1 MEEKRK
7 QKAGL
12 NAIRP
17 DDFTEN
23 EFKEMAKSKGLSQT
37 QLFEKIF
44 YSFLRDERKEK
55 QENMLPL
62 ESEINLISG
71 NLSSIL
77 EHFKSIAS
85 KSQDTIITLKNN
97 SEQIE
102 INLNTELDTL
112 KKKIEELEY
121 RNTELEKTNSIFT
134 EIKEDLEKKISEL
147 QGSNDLKNAEV
158 DDMKKSLKKKDEI
171 INELN
176 TDLIKSNKELKE
188 IKEDNDNKNIKIKN
202 LEVSKSS
209 LEDTLK
215 TLEDLK
221 KAEISSVELKY
232 KNKISELEDFI
243 KVADTDKENSLK
255 NLEKSLKLEFEA
267 NKKLAIAE
275 MTLNVAKTTSNYN
288 AVVEELMT
296 FKLRYSE
303 IKKEL
308 MELKTI
314 KDRNN

>member
-23 EFKEMAKSKGLSQT
+23 EFKKMAKSRGLSQT

-44 YSFLRDERKEK
+44 YSFLRDESREK
-55 QENMLPL
+55 QESTLPL

-85 KSQDTIITLKNN
+85 KSQDTVITLKNN
-97 SEQIE
+97 SKQIE
-102 INLNTELDTL
+102 KNLNTEINTL
-112 KKKIEELEY
+112 KKKIEELES
-121 RNTELEKTNSIFT
+121 RNIELEKTNSIFT
-134 EIKEDLEKKISEL
+134 EIKDDLEKKILEL
-147 QGSNDLKNAEV
+147 QESNDLKNAEV
-158 DDMKKSLKKKDEI
+158 YDMKKALKKKDEI

-188 IKEDNDNKNIKIKN
+188 IKEDIYNKNIKIKN
-202 LEVSKSS
+202 LEVSNSS
-209 LEDTLK
+209 LEDTLN

-221 KAEISSVELKY
+221 KAEMSSVESKY

-243 KVADTDKENSLK
+243 KTADTDKENSLK

-275 MTLNVAKTTSNYN
+275 MTLNVANTTSSYN

-303 IKKEL
+303 IEKEL
-308 MELKTI
+308 MQLKTMN
-314 KDRNN
+314 DRNN